1 MKNLLILFLL
11 IAGNI
16 ALQAQDTTNEGRK
29 YTMLSGAYFGQK
41 LPGIVPELFAPG
53 IISDGLI
60 NRDVAISPDGNEM
73 YFCITT
79 QNFSFSSI
87 IVTKQINGKWTKPEV
102 ASFAADPRYKYT
114 EPAFAIDGKRFF
126 FASNMPKDGTTDAA
140 GDFDIWAIDIIKG
153 EWGKPYNIGE
163 PVNTPGGEFFPS
175 VTKDGTLYFTRNDAG
190 VQTSFIYRSRF
201 INGKYSAPE
210 KLPEQINCG
219 GDRYNAYVAKDESF
233 VVVPAQGVEKGKFGA
248 LYYIVFRNAD
258 GSWQSPVNMGP
269 QINTPAGRGWSFYI
283 SPDNKYLFFMAT
295 RSSED
300 KTLPPS
306 LSIDFFQKLF
316 LMPQNG
322 NPDIYW
328 ADSKILEGLKP

>member
-1 MKNLLILFLL
+1 MKNVLILFLL
-11 IAGNI
+11 IIGNI
-16 ALQAQDTTNEGRK
+16 ALQAQDTTNENRK
-29 YTMLSGAYFGQK
+29 FSMFSGPYLGQK

-53 IISDGLI
+53 IISDGMV
-60 NRDVAISPDGNEM
+60 NRDVAISPNGNEM
-73 YFCITT
+73 YFSIST

-87 IVTKQINGKWTKPEV
+87 IVSKQINGKWTKPEV
-102 ASFAADPRYKYT
+102 APFAADPRYKYI
-114 EPAFAIDGKRFF
+114 EPAFGSDGKRFF
-126 FASNMPKDGTTDAA
+126 FASNMPKDGTETP
-140 GDFDIWAIDIIKG
+140 GDFDIWAIDIING

-175 VTKDGTLYFTRNDAG
+175 ITKDGTLYFTRNDAG

-201 INGKYSAPE
+201 IKGKYTTPE

-219 GDRYNAYVAKDESF
+219 EDRYNAYVAKDESF
-233 VVVPAQGVEKGKFGA
+233 VVIPAQGVEKGKFGA
-248 LYYIVFRNAD
+248 LYYIVFRNTD
-258 GSWQSPVNMGP
+258 GSWQNPVNMGP

-295 RSSED
+295 RSSDD
-300 KTLPPS
+300 KILPPS
-306 LSIDFFQKLF
+306 LSLKFFQKKY

>member
-1 MKNLLILFLL
+1 
-11 IAGNI
+11 
-16 ALQAQDTTNEGRK
+16 
-29 YTMLSGAYFGQK
+29 
-41 LPGIVPELFAPG
+41 
-53 IISDGLI
+53 
-60 NRDVAISPDGNEM
+60 M

-102 ASFAADPRYKYT
+102 APFAADPRYKYT

-126 FASNMPKDGTTDAA
+126 FASNMPKDGTDAA

-153 EWGKPYNIGE
+153 KWGKPYNIGE
-163 PVNTPGGEFFPS
+163 PVNTSGGEFFPS

-233 VVVPAQGVEKGKFGA
+233 VVIPAQGVEKGKFGA

-258 GSWQSPVNMGP
+258 GSWQNPVNMGP

-283 SPDNKYLFFMAT
+283 SPDNKYLFFMST

-300 KTLPPS
+300 KILPPS
-306 LSIDFFQKLF
+306 LSLEFFQKIF

-328 ADSKILEGLKP
+328 ADSKIMEGLKP